1 MLSDCASVLQVG
13 IVSVALSQSELLQ
26 KEVFLVE
33 KVDAPAREV
42 MTHLKA
48 VAFVRPTYENI
59 QHLKRHLTSPRFGEF
74 HICMWTFSQWGGM
87 IFQRNVETVECIR
100 QVLTARSLPEET
112 KPFSLQCDDVT
123 M

>member
-1 MLSDCASVLQVG
+1 MLLEVEPVFFMYWLVMLSVCCGSVLQVG
-13 IVSVALSQSELLQ
+13 IASVATSQSELLQ

-48 VAFVRPTYENI
+48 VAFLRPTSENI

-74 HICMWTFSQWGGM
+74 HICMWTFSPWVGM
-87 IFQRNVETVECIR
+87 FI
-100 QVLTARSLPEET
+100 
-112 KPFSLQCDDVT
+112 
-123 M
+123 